1 MDFQTVI
8 DIVLNQGVFAVL
20 FVWLFYDS
28 RKNAAERE
36 DRLMEL
42 INEQGAKLSL
52 MSENLAT
59 INQKID
65 FLSHTNK

>member
-1 MDFQTVI
+1 MEFQQI
-8 DIVLNQGVFAVL
+8 LDIVLNQGVFAVL

-28 RKNAAERE
+28 RKDAAERE

-42 INEQGAKLSL
+42 INDQGEKLSI
-52 MSENLAT
+52 MSENLAA

-65 FLSHTNK
+65 FLSHK

>member
-1 MDFQTVI
+1 MEFQQI
-8 DIVLNQGVFAVL
+8 LDIVLNQGVFAVL

-28 RKNAAERE
+28 RKDAAERE

-42 INEQGAKLSL
+42 INEQGDKLSV
-52 MSENLAT
+52 MSENLAA

-65 FLSHTNK
+65 FLSHK